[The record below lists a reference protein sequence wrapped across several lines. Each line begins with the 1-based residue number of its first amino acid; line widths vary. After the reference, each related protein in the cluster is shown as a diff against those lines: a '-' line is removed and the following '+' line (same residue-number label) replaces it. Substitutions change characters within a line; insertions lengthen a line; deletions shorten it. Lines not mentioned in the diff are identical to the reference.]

1 MSRSPQGQAPPSK
14 ARAIFTILGAANL
27 GAWAWALIEARNS
40 PALLGLAFLV
50 YGLGLRHA
58 FDADHI
64 AAIDNV
70 TRNLARD
77 GVAPL
82 TVGLWFALGHSTIVA
97 LATAGAALAFGPAQ
111 KWIPAIRAFGGVGG
125 TLISASF
132 LFAIAAA
139 NLDVA
144 RRLLRARAGRGQLA
158 VTEAPIAPAA
168 PLLASLVARVR
179 RAPAMFAVGLLFGL
193 GFDTASEVALI
204 GISAARAAQPASP
217 VSIMLYPALFAAG
230 MSLADTLDG
239 VLMARACRWAQAEPR
254 RKLDYNLTVTVL
266 SAGAALAIG
275 AVQLA
280 KLLTS
285 QLQLKGTI
293 WSLAS
298 SALDHSAVMG
308 GLMTAVLLGWLAW
321 VRRRRGGL

>member
-1 MSRSPQGQAPPSK
+1 LTRSRSAQAQAPSSK
-14 ARAIFTILGAANL
+14 ASAIFAILGAANL
-27 GAWAWALIEARNS
+27 GAWGWALSEARNS
-40 PALLGLAFLV
+40 PAVLGLAVLV

-70 TRNLARD
+70 TRNLTRG

-82 TVGLWFALGHSTIVA
+82 AVGLWFALGHSTIVA

-111 KWIPAIRAFGGVGG
+111 KWIPAIRAFGGVAGS
-125 TLISASF
+125 LISTSF

-139 NLDVA
+139 NLDLA
-144 RRLLRARAGRGQLA
+144 RRLLHARAGRSQLA
-158 VTEAPIAPAA
+158 PSPEPTGPATA
-168 PLLASLVARVR
+168 VLTSLLARVR
-179 RAPAMFAVGLLFGL
+179 RAPAMFAIGLLFGL
-193 GFDTASEVALI
+193 GFDTAAEIALI
-204 GISAARAAQPASP
+204 GISAAHAARSP
-217 VSIMLYPALFAAG
+217 SIMLYPALFAAG

-254 RKLDYNLTVTVL
+254 RRLDYNLTVTVI

-285 QLQLKGTI
+285 QLQLRGTI
-293 WSLAS
+293 SSLATS
-298 SALDHSAVMG
+298 LLDHWAMIG
-308 GLMTAVLLGWLAW
+308 AMMTAALLGWLAW
-321 VRRRRGGL
+321 ATRRRVGV